1 MFVVIDGIDWSGKWT
16 QVKLVKKELEKWWK
30 TVKIIDYPRYWEKA
44 CYFVEKYLN
53 WEYGKYVEPKTA
65 SLFYAVDRYDSS
77 FELREDL
84 EKYDYIIGNRYVSS
98 SMIHQAGKIEDL
110 KKLEDYLDWLY
121 DLEYNVLAL
130 PQPEKVLFLDVAP
143 EVSAKLLLKK
153 EKRDYIKN
161 SDNLDLHEADKNHL
175 KNAYNRAVFVAE
187 KYDDWIRI
195 ECTKDNE
202 IKSREEITQLILSQ
216 IK

>member
-1 MFVVIDGIDWSGKWT
+1 
-16 QVKLVKKELEKWWK
+16 
-30 TVKIIDYPRYWEKA
+30 
-44 CYFVEKYLN
+44 
-53 WEYGKYVEPKTA
+53 
-65 SLFYAVDRYDSS
+65 LFYAVDRYDSS
-77 FELREDL
+77 FELRVDL

-110 KKLEDYLDWLY
+110 EKLEDYLDWLY

-130 PQPEKVLFLDVAP
+130 PKPEKVLFLDVTP

-187 KYDDWIRI
+187 KYEDWIRI
-195 ECTKDNE
+195 ECTKNNE
-202 IKSREEITQLILSQ
+202 IKSRQKITQLILEQ
-216 IK
+216 INKK

>member
-16 QVKLVKKELEKWWK
+16 QVELVKKELEKRWK
-30 TVKIIDYPRYWEKA
+30 TVKIIDYPRYGEDA
-44 CYFVEKYLN
+44 CFFVEKYLN
-53 WEYGKYVEPKTA
+53 GGFGQYVEPKTA

-98 SMIHQAGKIEDL
+98 SMIHQAGKIADTKE
-110 KKLEDYLDWLY
+110 LEDYLDWLY
-121 DLEYNVLAL
+121 YLEYNVLNL
-130 PQPEKVLFLDVAP
+130 PKPDKTLFMDVAP

-161 SDNLDLHEADKNHL
+161 DDNLDLHEADKNHL
-175 KNAYNRAVFVAE
+175 KNAYEKAVFVAD
-187 KYDDWIRI
+187 KYDDWFRI
-195 ECTKDNE
+195 ECTQNGE
-202 IKSREEITQLILSQ
+202 IKTREEITGLILDH